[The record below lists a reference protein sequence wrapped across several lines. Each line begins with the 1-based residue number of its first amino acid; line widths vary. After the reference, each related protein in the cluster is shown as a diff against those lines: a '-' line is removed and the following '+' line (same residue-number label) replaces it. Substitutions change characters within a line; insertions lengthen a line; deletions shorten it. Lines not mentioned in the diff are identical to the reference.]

1 MIDPNDP
8 NDPNDANDAEAVAG
22 DDRFELTAARAGD
35 QVCTKLEETTVP
47 ATMTFAGNCVEAA
60 RLDESGIVDLYSLD
74 ATDTE
79 HLIIGVLD
87 SPDATAVRITSPD
100 GNTVVA
106 PTGPANQA
114 IDGRFFLA
122 RLDLEVGNGIRL
134 DRFTIE
140 DASP

>member
-1 MIDPNDP
+1 M
-8 NDPNDANDAEAVAG
+8 
-22 DDRFELTAARAGD
+22 
-35 QVCTKLEETTVP
+35 CTKLEETTVP
-47 ATMTFAGNCVEAA
+47 ATMTFAGNCVG
-60 RLDESGIVDLYSLD
+60 RQRGWTSPESWISIRSML
-74 ATDTE
+74 TDTE

-122 RLDLEVGNGIRL
+122 RLDLEVSNGIRL